1 MKKRTWTV
9 ACLCA
14 AAMVCSGCGQVTA
27 LTEQEEEIIAEYAA
41 KTLLRYDKGYNSKYE
56 TDVMQEAKAEAKARG
71 ENAQEEVVTAEPEPT
86 PEVTPTPKA
95 EPTPEPTM
103 TPVPETTPTP
113 VPEPE
118 ITQTPVQTPTENRL
132 SPTDVGKLFGM
143 EGVDVNYVGF
153 EASDKYPVVPD
164 SELAF
169 VMNATQ
175 GAKLVVVKFD
185 LVNRTDSAKTCNIAG
200 QNIKFQMRFNQADY
214 VGVQKTLL
222 PDDFALVNCVL
233 QPGETK
239 RVVVI
244 SQVAAGYETTI
255 SNVDL
260 IARVGGEN
268 TIISLQ

>member
-118 ITQTPVQTPTENRL
+118 ITQTPVQTPTEN
-132 SPTDVGKLFGM
+132 
-143 EGVDVNYVGF
+143 
-153 EASDKYPVVPD
+153 
-164 SELAF
+164 
-169 VMNATQ
+169 
-175 GAKLVVVKFD
+175 
-185 LVNRTDSAKTCNIAG
+185 
-200 QNIKFQMRFNQADY
+200 
-214 VGVQKTLL
+214 
-222 PDDFALVNCVL
+222 
-233 QPGETK
+233 
-239 RVVVI
+239 
-244 SQVAAGYETTI
+244 
-255 SNVDL
+255 
-260 IARVGGEN
+260 
-268 TIISLQ
+268 